1 MTHVIYM
8 TYDVYFYV
16 YFVCPYA
23 CYIYN
28 VQSFTLYLAGGIV
41 KNMSSSIFL
50 EVYANSVCFKLFT
63 INSSLTDNQL
73 SSFRFGYMWSC
84 VLSYFQS
91 HIFTY

>member
-1 MTHVIYM
+1 MCIFMYILCIHMHVIY
-8 TYDVYFYV
+8 
-16 YFVCPYA
+16 
-23 CYIYN
+23 IYN
-28 VQSFTLYLAGGIV
+28 IQSFTLYLAGGIV

-73 SSFRFGYMWSC
+73 SSFRFGYMWLC